1 MAFGAFLANPK
12 VTVERLI
19 EGWSELTRTA
29 VAGRHILAIQDTS
42 EIHFSTRPEHRRGL
56 GEVGKGNAHGVLAH
70 VMVAVDADNGSCLSI
85 AN

>member
-1 MAFGAFLANPK
+1 VAFGAFLANPK

-42 EIHFSTRPEHRRGL
+42 EIHFSTRP
-56 GEVGKGNAHGVLAH
+56 
-70 VMVAVDADNGSCLSI
+70 
-85 AN
+85 